1 MNESWIAANFWF
13 SEAEMALPDSAAL
26 LRSSKGLSVTN
37 TMPALELLVKPLM
50 DRPGKAMAL
59 CTPGS
64 FKAISLMRR
73 ITASVRSSEAPLGS
87 CVKPIRY
94 CLSWAGTKP
103 PGTMYEMPMVAA
115 TSTAYTPIAPALR
128 RITPET
134 PVP

>member
-1 MNESWIAANFWF
+1 
-13 SEAEMALPDSAAL
+13 MALPESAAP

-37 TMPALELLVKPLM
+37 TMPALELLVKPLI
-50 DRPGKAMAL
+50 DRPGNAMAD

-64 FKAISLMRR
+64 FRAMSLMRR

-94 CLSWAGTKP
+94 CLSCAGTKP
-103 PGTMYEMPMVAA
+103 PGTRYDTPMVAA

-128 RITPET
+128 RITPDT
-134 PVP
+134 PEP